1 VKILLTQLFSQY
13 KLAECIYIS
22 LFLIPLIFLILANAL
37 ASENISSQSALR
49 GLEIAS
55 KHCSRCHVVS
65 NNNRFSSIETTPSFF
80 GLRAMKDWRER
91 FNEFFVRPPHPA
103 LVNVLDVTERSK
115 KLPAFVSEIDLTL
128 DQIEDL
134 ISYVEKLKKKDLN

>member
-1 VKILLTQLFSQY
+1 
-13 KLAECIYIS
+13 
-22 LFLIPLIFLILANAL
+22 
-37 ASENISSQSALR
+37 
-49 GLEIAS
+49 
-55 KHCSRCHVVS
+55 
-65 NNNRFSSIETTPSFF
+65 
-80 GLRAMKDWRER
+80 MKDWRVR

>member
-1 VKILLTQLFSQY
+1 M
-13 KLAECIYIS
+13 
-22 LFLIPLIFLILANAL
+22 FLIFANVL

-49 GLEIAS
+49 GLEIAQ

-65 NNNRFSSIETTPSFF
+65 ENNKFSSIETTPSFF

>member
-1 VKILLTQLFSQY
+1 M
-13 KLAECIYIS
+13 S
-22 LFLIPLIFLILANAL
+22 LMITNVL
-37 ASENISSQSALR
+37 ASETISSQSALR
-49 GLEIAS
+49 GLEIAQ

-65 NNNRFSSIETTPSFF
+65 ENNRFNSIETTPSFF